1 MSAPGDRGS
10 PKVNLD
16 VTSALTVR
24 TATVIRTLL
33 HRAAVRT
40 LDVVIDRGQTSK
52 RAPVRAAAGALD
64 RLRGVV
70 GLDEIPARTP
80 LPDLDGGHPD
90 RPMWKSDQEKLR
102 RYQIDHGIIKAEDD
116 GDQAEAEAAAPK
128 AAVTI
133 YYRRGCPYSRAALDL
148 LREREVDFNDVDMTD
163 DQSLQAHVA
172 RLTGRK
178 TSPQLVIHDE
188 PIGGFDELRELVYA
202 NALEAMIAG
211 DAVDD
216 GDDAGEV
223 DEVIDAAFLDEAT
236 EITTAEV
243 RQRFDEGSPL
253 LLLDVRREDEWRATG
268 VIPGAVMITL
278 SELEARASE
287 LDTKGL
293 WIAYCRSGKRSLTA
307 RELLRAN
314 GIAGVLSMSGGIL
327 QWVAADGPTVPPEE
341 AVRPKPKKRIK
352 LAVLHP
358 ERSPFEELE
367 LGDVGD
373 VGEERLEGK
382 ELVARVLE
390 VLDEVRPMVQ
400 SDGGDIELLDVQGDI
415 VSVKLTGNCIG
426 CPSSQ
431 ATLKQGIERRLLQRI
446 PQLKGI
452 SSPQLQA

>member
-1 MSAPGDRGS
+1 
-10 PKVNLD
+10 
-16 VTSALTVR
+16 
-24 TATVIRTLL
+24 
-33 HRAAVRT
+33 
-40 LDVVIDRGQTSK
+40 VIDHGQSSE

-64 RLRGVV
+64 RLRKVV
-70 GLDEIPARTP
+70 GLYEIPPRTP
-80 LPDLDGGHPD
+80 LPDLDGGHPE
-90 RPMWKSDQEKLR
+90 RPMWRSDQEKLR
-102 RYQIDHGIIKAEDD
+102 RFQIDHGIIKAEDEKDD
-116 GDQAEAEAAAPK
+116 GDRVEAAAPP

-148 LREREVDFNDVDMTD
+148 LREREVEFNDVDMTD
-163 DQSLQAHVA
+163 DESLQAHVA

-178 TSPQLVIHDE
+178 TSPQIVIRDE

-202 NALEAMIAG
+202 NSLEELIAG
-211 DAVDD
+211 EVAVDD
-216 GDDAGEV
+216 GDEGAV
-223 DEVIDAAFLDEAT
+223 DDVIDATFPDPDEAT
-236 EITTAEV
+236 EITIAEV

-253 LLLDVRREDEWRATG
+253 LLLDVRGEDEWRATG
-268 VIPGAVMITL
+268 VIPGAVMIPL
-278 SELEARASE
+278 GELEARIDEVDRS
-287 LDTKGL
+287 GL
-293 WIAYCRSGKRSLTA
+293 WIVYCRSGKRSLTA
-307 RELLRAN
+307 RGLLRAN
-314 GIAGVLSMSGGIL
+314 GIAGVLSMSGGVL

-341 AVRPKPKKRIK
+341 AARARSRSRPTKNKKKKRIK

-367 LGDVGD
+367 HELGELGP

-382 ELVARVLE
+382 ELVARVLS

-446 PQLKGI
+446 PQLRGI
-452 SSPQLQA
+452 SSPQLLT